1 MCLMKSKRAISPL
14 LATILLVILASA
26 LGVIAMSWGRA
37 QLEEGSYCP
46 VTIGLNFIELNQEAQ
61 ICKAGSKENEVITF
75 LVENG
80 ANVAVNSLNFRV
92 IGSKDIYTLELPDS
106 SIPKGYP
113 LLQNVPY
120 NFNLFGEIRQVKITP
135 RIVLFPGADPI
146 LCPEQALIIEDIKEC
161 K

>member
-1 MCLMKSKRAISPL
+1 MNFIKSKKAISPL

-46 VTIGLNFIELNQEAQ
+46 VVIGLKIIELNQEAQ
-61 ICKAGSKENEVITF
+61 ICRAGAGENGVITF

-80 ANVAVNSLNFRV
+80 ANVDIHSLNFRV
-92 IGSKDIYTLELPDS
+92 IGTKDIYTLELPES

-113 LLQNVPY
+113 LLKNIPY
-120 NFNLFGEIRQVKITP
+120 NYNLFGQVRQIKITP
-135 RIVLFPGADPI
+135 RIVLFPGEEPV
-146 LCPEQALIIEDIKEC
+146 LCPEQALIIEDIKVC

>member
-1 MCLMKSKRAISPL
+1 MHLMKSKKAISPL
-14 LATILLVILASA
+14 IATILLVILASA

-46 VTIGLNFIELNQEAQ
+46 VVIGLKFIELNQEAQ
-61 ICKAGSKENEVITF
+61 ICKAGSKSSGVITF

-80 ANVAVNSLNFRV
+80 ANAAVHSLNFRV
-92 IGSKDIYTLELPDS
+92 IGTKDIYTLELPES

-113 LLQNVPY
+113 LLKNIPY
-120 NFNLFGEIRQVKITP
+120 NYDLFGEIRQVKITP
-135 RIVLFPGADPI
+135 RVVLFPGEDPV